1 MLSATSQPPRASPQ
15 AVRPEY
21 HFGPVPPLRA
31 PVLAGT
37 CRHLEQE
44 HRFDAHHPHLVPCQ
58 EPPQLA
64 PTAHSLA
71 SASAQASDGAQ
82 PGFPEQ
88 SQRHQREQQRCLQV
102 PLRAFQQQK
111 LPNLTPGAFL
121 DAQGASFGALSTVGP
136 RNVSSLR
143 EGQSTFSILLI
154 QHLHQ
159 SMLFLLVLIRSNQ
172 NVILTAGKGRSP
184 EGSRSRQPVC
194 RYQFV
199 GATAKIESS
208 PGSSV
213 VGPLQVYIPK
223 VWSKSNNRMG
233 ADFRIRPPSGP
244 ESSRSRGL
252 QEG

>member
-1 MLSATSQPPRASPQ
+1 MSSFGAIIRPKYDSSFQHPCPRRPPSP
-15 AVRPEY
+15 P
-21 HFGPVPPLRA
+21 GPARRRCARSTILAPCP

-44 HRFDAHHPHLVPCQ
+44 HRCDAHHPHLVPCQ

-136 RNVSSLR
+136 RNVLKR
-143 EGQSTFSILLI
+143 AQ
-154 QHLHQ
+154 
-159 SMLFLLVLIRSNQ
+159 R
-172 NVILTAGKGRSP
+172 A
-184 EGSRSRQPVC
+184 
-194 RYQFV
+194 
-199 GATAKIESS
+199 
-208 PGSSV
+208 
-213 VGPLQVYIPK
+213 
-223 VWSKSNNRMG
+223 
-233 ADFRIRPPSGP
+233 
-244 ESSRSRGL
+244 
-252 QEG
+252 